1 VRFRLSIF
9 GLLSSFRYDRRS
21 GSGRRTRAQSYIKS
35 DTSPPWRTSSYYFA
49 DILQNV
55 HDQLQVSNVEGRQRQ
70 SQMTKMAIA
79 ELHLVATGF
88 AEAFLGGSSLII
100 TSYQH

>member
-1 VRFRLSIF
+1 
-9 GLLSSFRYDRRS
+9 
-21 GSGRRTRAQSYIKS
+21 
-35 DTSPPWRTSSYYFA
+35 
-49 DILQNV
+49 
-55 HDQLQVSNVEGRQRQ
+55 VEGRQRQ

-79 ELHLVATGF
+79 KLHLVATGF